1 MSTDS
6 PSTFS
11 RRGLLTVLPG
21 LLIVMLL
28 AQLDMTII
36 GTAMPRIVGDLGG
49 AEHLAWVVTAYTLA
63 VTVVT
68 PLYGK
73 LGDMFGR
80 KKLLMAGIV
89 LFLAGSALSGLSQDM
104 GQLIAFR
111 ALQGLGAGGLI
122 VGVMATI
129 GELVAPRERAKLQGY
144 FAATMAVS
152 MIGGPLLGGFITDS
166 LSWRW
171 TFYINLPL
179 GVVALALIAA
189 TLHLPGRTSTHRID
203 FAGAG
208 LLAAAAT
215 AIVLVTTWGGDEY
228 AWDSATIIGLA
239 GLGAAALAAFLVVE
253 SRAAEPILPLRLFRT
268 RNFSVSSALAFV
280 VGFAMFGTI
289 TFLPLFMQTAQGASA
304 TTSGVLLMPM
314 MLGAM
319 VMSLISGQIVGRTGR
334 YRALPIVGSAV
345 MTGGLFLLSQLTE
358 DSSDLTTT
366 VSMVVLGLGMGT
378 LMQLIRLLPQN
389 SVELADM
396 GVASSTPQFFQ
407 TIGGSFGVSL
417 FGAIFTGRLADSLG
431 GASGAGG
438 AGVGLDPAR
447 IAGLPDAIREA
458 LVHGVTYA
466 TQGVFF
472 WATCVAAVAF
482 VLSWAL
488 ESVPLRS
495 QLPKAPAAD
504 DDRVLAAVE

>member
-1 MSTDS
+1 MTTS
-6 PSTFS
+6 PPTLRS
-11 RRGLLTVLPG
+11 RGLFTVLPG
-21 LLIVMLL
+21 LLIAMLL
-28 AQLDMTII
+28 AQLDMTIV

-80 KKLLMAGIV
+80 KKLLMVGIA
-89 LFLAGSALSGLSQDM
+89 LFITGSALAGLSQDM

-129 GELVAPRERAKLQGY
+129 GELAAPRERAKLQGY

-152 MIGGPLLGGFITDS
+152 MIGGPLLGGFITDH

-171 TFYINLPL
+171 TFYINLPI
-179 GVVALALIAA
+179 GVLALALIAT
-189 TLHLPGRTSTHRID
+189 TLHLPGRTSRHRID
-203 FAGAG
+203 FAGTG
-208 LLAAAAT
+208 LLGAAAT
-215 AIVLVTTWGGDEY
+215 ALVLVTTWGGTQY
-228 AWDSATIIGLA
+228 AWSSATIIGLA
-239 GLGAAALAAFLVVE
+239 VLGATALAAFLLVE
-253 SRAAEPILPLRLFRT
+253 SRAAEPILPLRLFRK
-268 RNFSVSSALAFV
+268 RNFSVSSTLAFV
-280 VGFAMFGTI
+280 VGFAMFGAI

-304 TTSGVLLMPM
+304 TASGALLMPM

-319 VMSLISGQIVGRTGR
+319 VMSLVSGQIIGRTGR

-345 MTGGLFLLSQLTE
+345 MTAGLFLLSQLTA
-358 DSSDLTTT
+358 DSSNLSTT
-366 VSMVVLGLGMGT
+366 VFMVVLGLGMGT
-378 LMQLIRLLPQN
+378 LMQLTRLLPQN

-417 FGAIFTGRLADSLG
+417 FGAVFAGRLADSLG
-431 GASGAGG
+431 RASVPGNAGA
-438 AGVGLDPAR
+438 GLDPAR
-447 IAGLPDAIREA
+447 IADLPDAVREA
-458 LVHGVTYA
+458 VVHGVAYA

-482 VLSWAL
+482 LLSWAL

-495 QLPKAPAAD
+495 QLPKPAEGGE
-504 DDRVLAAVE
+504 DRVLATVE